1 MDRCFAVRCPLS
13 AVRYPL
19 SAVLRS
25 QLPAPSQKLQAT
37 GYGLQATGYRIKF
50 VDKLHFVF
58 KYMRATAHQ
67 PRPHASQNKI
77 HTHKY

>member
-1 MDRCFAVRCPLS
+1 MDRCFS
-13 AVRYPL
+13 IRYPL

-37 GYGLQATGYRIKF
+37 GLRIKF